1 MFLYNFQY
9 IIYRTYECVMM
20 ITLRG
25 EVANGY
31 TMRQKQMEAL
41 KCWIEDFRIETV
53 RIQMVTQ

>member
-1 MFLYNFQY
+1 
-9 IIYRTYECVMM
+9 MM

-41 KCWIEDFRIETV
+41 KCWIEDFWIKTV
-53 RIQMVTQ
+53 RIHFGSSRFYKWLYIQMVTQ